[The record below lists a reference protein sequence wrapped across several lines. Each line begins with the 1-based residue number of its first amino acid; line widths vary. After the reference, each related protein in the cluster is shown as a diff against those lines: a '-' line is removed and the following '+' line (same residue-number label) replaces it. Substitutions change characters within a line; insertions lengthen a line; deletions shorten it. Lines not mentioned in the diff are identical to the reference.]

1 MANPK
6 LEELVCE
13 LVDKITTQTPL
24 VETTPITPSPIQI
37 PSSLEIPPVVEKVE
51 KVEKVEEGDSIKDEK
66 RRLQDKIKQVRKEK
80 EELEKR
86 AKTEME
92 KSRRE
97 SGKISSAQMDKIASE
112 KTKIE
117 HKNNRVEKMKDEQ
130 YKVQLLEKIKQEKE
144 LRRKKYLE
152 SVGKSEA
159 DVVSKPEVKP
169 EVPKVEK
176 AEVKQD
182 VKESTK
188 KMAGMTQIAFKT
200 ADGTVVKSEFQIDDP
215 LSVCRTFVNSVRIGI
230 YIYSRTLKMEVNI
243 NLQMSILEKYLEL
256 KI

>member
-1 MANPK
+1 
-6 LEELVCE
+6 
-13 LVDKITTQTPL
+13 
-24 VETTPITPSPIQI
+24 
-37 PSSLEIPPVVEKVE
+37 
-51 KVEKVEEGDSIKDEK
+51 
-66 RRLQDKIKQVRKEK
+66 
-80 EELEKR
+80 
-86 AKTEME
+86 
-92 KSRRE
+92 
-97 SGKISSAQMDKIASE
+97 
-112 KTKIE
+112 
-117 HKNNRVEKMKDEQ
+117 
-130 YKVQLLEKIKQEKE
+130 
-144 LRRKKYLE
+144 LE